1 MKKEEDEKNSE
12 EEEDE
17 SELEQEIEELEEE
30 IEDEDE
36 IFDED
41 IIQFIPSTKSK
52 STALNK
58 INISE
63 DVPLDLEK
71 NLRATTQSPVEED
84 EDAFKYAN
92 SKGETKES
100 EYQNFN
106 PNYSAELMTTMSD
119 FSKDRNNFRNV
130 GFVESAEARISP
142 EKNFERY
149 EQVKR
154 FDERDFRKQTDLERK
169 EIKYKPLN

>member
-1 MKKEEDEKNSE
+1 MVKEENS
-12 EEEDE
+12 EEDE
-17 SELEQEIEELEEE
+17 SDLEKEIEELEEE

-41 IIQFIPSTKSK
+41 IIQFIPSVKSK

-63 DVPLDLEK
+63 EIPLDLER
-71 NLRATTQSPVEED
+71 NLRATTQSPIEED
-84 EDAFKYAN
+84 EEAFKYAN

-106 PNYSAELMTTMSD
+106 PNYSAEMMTTVEGI
-119 FSKDRNNFRNV
+119 SKERNNFRNV
-130 GFVESAEARISP
+130 AFAESAEARISP

-154 FDERDFRKQTDLERK
+154 FDERDFRKTDLERK

>member
-1 MKKEEDEKNSE
+1 MTEEKEKNSE
-12 EEEDE
+12 EDE
-17 SELEQEIEELEEE
+17 SKLEEELEELEEE
-30 IEDEDE
+30 IQDEDE

-41 IIQFIPSTKSK
+41 LVQFIPSTKSR

-58 INISE
+58 INISAE
-63 DVPLDLEK
+63 IPQSLEE
-71 NLRATTQSPVEED
+71 NLRATTHLPDDEED
-84 EDAFKYAN
+84 EAFKYGN
-92 SKGETKES
+92 KKGETKDS

-106 PNYSAELMTTMSD
+106 PNYSAELMTTVD
-119 FSKDRNNFRNV
+119 NFSKDRKNFREV
-130 GFVESAEARISP
+130 ALIESAEARISP

-154 FDERDFRKQTDLERK
+154 FDQNDFRKSDLERK

>member
-1 MKKEEDEKNSE
+1 MEEDEKNSE
-12 EEEDE
+12 EE
-17 SELEQEIEELEEE
+17 SELEEEIEELEEE
-30 IEDEDE
+30 IQDEEE

-41 IIQFIPSTKSK
+41 IVQFIPSMKSK

-63 DVPLDLEK
+63 EIPQNLEE
-71 NLRATTQSPVEED
+71 NLRATTHLPDIEED
-84 EDAFKYAN
+84 EAFKYGN
-92 SKGETKES
+92 QKENTKKS

-106 PNYSAELMTTMSD
+106 PNYSSELMTTVD
-119 FSKDRNNFRNV
+119 NFSKDRKNFREV
-130 GFVESAEARISP
+130 GFLESSEARISP
-142 EKNFERY
+142 EKNFEKY

-154 FDERDFRKQTDLERK
+154 FDQDDFRKSDLERK